1 MKSERN
7 PVQVG
12 IIGVAIASM
21 IVIATLQYDQLQFLS
36 GGTQYSAYFED
47 AGGLMTGDAVTLAG
61 VDVGK
66 VAEVELDEQHVL
78 VRFTIEDGIVLGD
91 ATEANI
97 KTNTVLG

>member
-1 MKSERN
+1 MKRERN

-47 AGGLMTGDAVTLAG
+47 AGG
-61 VDVGK
+61 
-66 VAEVELDEQHVL
+66 
-78 VRFTIEDGIVLGD
+78 
-91 ATEANI
+91 
-97 KTNTVLG
+97 